1 MLKLATV
8 FSGIGAIEF
17 ALKRLNVDYEVVFA
31 CDNGER
37 DVDIDRVNEFEYIK
51 TLQTIQEKKEYVENL
66 YKNKT
71 RKINYMQKGYEENYS
86 KEIQDGYF
94 FQDICL
100 LDGRDF
106 KDCVDLFV
114 GGSPCQSFSS
124 VGFQGGL
131 DDPRGNLFF
140 EYARL
145 VNEIQPKV
153 FIYENVRNLKKHNKG
168 ETWKIVED
176 TFKSLG
182 YKISSEVLNSA
193 DFGIPQNRRRLFVV
207 GIKENLEF
215 DFNCLVKKDLL
226 FSLQDFLI
234 DNAKEGKF
242 FYNESGDIIIKKDPG
257 EVSPR
262 YELTPGVLNYVL
274 QGGTK
279 NFYQKPELDLRV
291 ARTLLKTMGNHHRAG
306 IDNYITVDKDSNRY
320 RQLTERE
327 AHRLMGFTDD
337 YKIVVSRN
345 MAYQQAGNSI
355 VVDVLMNIVRELMR
369 IGALER

>member
-1 MLKLATV
+1 MRIKLATV

-17 ALKRLNVDYEVVFA
+17 ALRRLNVEYEVIFA

-37 DVDIDRVNEFEYIK
+37 DVDIEREQEFEIVK
-51 TLQTIQEKKEYVENL
+51 TLGSPLEKKKYVDDL
-66 YKNKT
+66 YLNRT
-71 RKINYMQKGYEENYS
+71 RRPNYMQKSYEHNYKKELEN
-86 KEIQDGYF
+86 GYF

-100 LDGRDF
+100 LDGTDF
-106 KDCVDLFV
+106 YNQVDLFV

-145 VNEIQPKV
+145 VREIQPKV

-168 ETWKIVED
+168 ETWKIVEE

-182 YKISSEVLNSA
+182 YNISSEILNAA
-193 DFGIPQNRRRLFVV
+193 DYGIPQNRRRLFVV
-207 GIKENLEF
+207 GVKEGLEF
-215 DFNCLVKKDLL
+215 DFKNLKKKELQYT
-226 FSLQDFLI
+226 LQDFLI
-234 DNAKEGKF
+234 DTSKEGGF
-242 FYNESGDIIIKKDPG
+242 TFDSSGEIVIERLGG
-257 EVSPR
+257 EVSTK

-279 NFYQKPELDLRV
+279 DFYQKPEMDLPI

-306 IDNYITVDKDSNRY
+306 IDNYITVDRLVGRY

-337 YKIVVSRN
+337 YEIVVSKN

-355 VVDVLMNIVRELMR
+355 VVDVLMDIIKELIR
-369 IGALER
+369 IKAFK

>member
-1 MLKLATV
+1 MKLKLATV

-17 ALKRLNVDYEVVFA
+17 ALRRLNIEYDVVFA

-37 DVDIDRVNEFEYIK
+37 DIDIEREQAFEIIK
-51 TLQTIQEKKEYVENL
+51 TLGSPLEKKKYVDDI
-66 YKNKT
+66 YKSKT
-71 RKINYMQKGYEENYS
+71 RRPNYMQISYERNYKKELEN
-86 KEIQDGYF
+86 GYF

-100 LDGRDF
+100 LDGTDF
-106 KDCVDLFV
+106 YNQVDLFV

-124 VGFQGGL
+124 IGFQGGL

-145 VNEIQPKV
+145 VREIQPKV

-168 ETWKIVED
+168 ETWKIVEE

-182 YKISSEVLNSA
+182 YNLSSEIINAA
-193 DFGIPQNRRRLFVV
+193 DYGIPQKRRRLFVV
-207 GIKENLEF
+207 GVREDLDFNFVNLE
-215 DFNCLVKKDLL
+215 KKELKYT
-226 FSLQDFLI
+226 LQDFLI
-234 DNAKEGKF
+234 NNSKEGCF
-242 FYNESGDIIIKKDPG
+242 TFDSAGNIAIEHCAG
-257 EVSPR
+257 EVPTN

-274 QGGTK
+274 KGGTK
-279 NFYQKPELDLRV
+279 AFYQKPEMDLPV

-306 IDNYITVDKDSNRY
+306 IDNYITVDKLTSRY

-337 YKIVVSRN
+337 YEIVVSKN

-355 VVDVLMNIVRELMR
+355 VVDVLMEIIKELIR
-369 IGALER
+369 INAFR

>member
-37 DVDIDRVNEFEYIK
+37 DVDIDRVNEFEYVK
-51 TLQTIQEKKEYVENL
+51 TLQTIKEKKEYVENL
-66 YKNKT
+66 YKSKT
-71 RKINYMQKGYEENYS
+71 RKINYMQKSYEENYS
-86 KEIQDGYF
+86 DEMKSGYF

-106 KDCVDLFV
+106 KDEVDLFV

-153 FIYENVRNLKKHNKG
+153 FIYENVRNLRKHNKG
-168 ETWKIVED
+168 ETWSIVEN

-182 YKISSEVLNSA
+182 YKISSEVLNAA

-207 GIKENLEF
+207 GIKEDIDF
-215 DFNCLVKKDLL
+215 DFNNLLKRDLK
-226 FSLQDFLI
+226 FTLQEFLI
-234 DNAKEGKF
+234 NNVKEGNF
-242 FYNESGDIIIKKDPG
+242 SYNDLGEIIIKEGPG
-257 EVSPR
+257 EVSTR

-279 NFYQKPELDLRV
+279 NFYQKPELDLKI
-291 ARTLLKTMGNHHRAG
+291 ARPLLKTMGNHHRAG
-306 IDNYITVDKDSNRY
+306 IDNYITVDKNANRY

-337 YKIVVSRN
+337 YKIAVSRN

-355 VVDVLMNIVRELMR
+355 VVDVLMNMIKELIR
-369 IGALER
+369 IGALVR